1 LGFFPAT
8 RNVLPYLALS
18 FLLRCTE
25 LVCLRRALFFS
36 LLFSLLR
43 PNVLSDFA
51 VRDAI
56 AGVLYGGTNVSH
68 VEWFEASF
76 DHYGLSFSF
85 HFSPSMLIFDLETE
99 WGLGVDI
106 LALTMAFFFG

>member
-1 LGFFPAT
+1 MYGVGLPSSCAFF
-8 RNVLPYLALS
+8 L
-18 FLLRCTE
+18 
-25 LVCLRRALFFS
+25 

-85 HFSPSMLIFDLETE
+85 HFSLSMLIFDLETE

-106 LALTMAFFFG
+106 LALTMAFFFRIIFHCIFAKRCVVY